1 VARAHPHHT
10 DWEQTAADA
19 LADVHRLSRLVDDLL
34 VLARVE
40 DGAPRS
46 ESTQVDLVEVVDG
59 TLGRTMSTAL
69 LRRTG
74 DENAMVWGDA
84 DALTRVVANL
94 VDNAALH
101 ARAEVTVDVHAAPG
115 DGVTLTVADDGP
127 GIPAAARDSVFER
140 FTRLDEARSR
150 DAGGTGLGLPIVRE
164 LVRAHGGE
172 VRLEDNAPG
181 VRAVVR
187 LPASTADSAGRDES
201 RRPQDGG

>member
-1 VARAHPHHT
+1 
-10 DWEQTAADA
+10 
-19 LADVHRLSRLVDDLL
+19 
-34 VLARVE
+34 
-40 DGAPRS
+40 
-46 ESTQVDLVEVVDG
+46 VVDG
-59 TLGRTMSTAL
+59 TLARTVATAS

-74 DENAMVWGDA
+74 DDHAVAWGEV

-101 ARAEVTVDVHAAPG
+101 ARAEVTVDLHAAPG

-127 GIPAAARDSVFER
+127 GIPAAARDRVFER

-181 VRAVVR
+181 IRAVVR
-187 LPASTADSAGRDES
+187 LPAPTAEAGSPAMISPDVHRTAGR
-201 RRPQDGG
+201 G